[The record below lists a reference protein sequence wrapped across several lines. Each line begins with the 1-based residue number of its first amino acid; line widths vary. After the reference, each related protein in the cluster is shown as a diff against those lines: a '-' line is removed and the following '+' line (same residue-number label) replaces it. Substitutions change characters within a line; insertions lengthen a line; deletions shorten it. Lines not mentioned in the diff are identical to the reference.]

1 MAERRM
7 VAASIVES
15 DAFRMMSIDAQA
27 LYFHLNSSADDDG
40 FVNNVIS
47 IQRAIGAKPEAVGEL
62 VDRKF
67 LISFPSGVYVIKH
80 WLINNTIR
88 TDRYHKTTYTKEMAQ
103 LEVESGNKSYRI
115 IHHEEPTGIP
125 NDNHVTPDGS
135 QDDSKMETEVRLDK
149 DSNNTSSLRSE
160 VCDSPTS
167 EAVNYQEIQDMFNEI
182 CKDLPSIREM
192 TEQRKRKVK
201 SFLKKRS
208 LDELRSFFMKVE
220 ASDFLTGRDGKWDNC
235 SFDWITKPE
244 NIQKIIEGNYDNA
257 KKRLSR
263 KKMVTDE
270 SERLK
275 GVNEDGSFSLM

>member
-80 WLINNTIR
+80 WLINNSIR

-125 NDNHVTPDGS
+125 NGNQVTTDGS

-167 EAVNYQEIQDMFNEI
+167 EAVNYQEILDMFNEI
-182 CKDLPSIREM
+182 CKGLPSIREM

-208 LDELRSFFMKVE
+208 LDDLRSFFMKVE

-257 KKRLSR
+257 KKRSSR